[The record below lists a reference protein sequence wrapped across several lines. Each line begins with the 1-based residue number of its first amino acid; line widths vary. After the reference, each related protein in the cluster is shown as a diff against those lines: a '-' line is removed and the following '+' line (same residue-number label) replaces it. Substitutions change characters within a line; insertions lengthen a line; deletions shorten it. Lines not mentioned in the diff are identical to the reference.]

1 MQILAGVGDAGGD
14 RLLKCLFGGAR
25 TGEIS
30 IAGRRH
36 AHPHPADA
44 SCRGLAGRAG
54 GAPVGGLFLSHDIA
68 FNVTLPHLGRLAR
81 LGALLN
87 RPAERAKTLAL
98 GRRVRLRSSG
108 PRQNVWRLSGGNQ
121 QKAMFARAVAG
132 APRVLLLDE
141 PTRGVYVAA
150 KFDIHSLLR
159 AGIAGAGASIV
170 ISSSDHEVVLAG
182 WRSRI
187 LVLREGKVTCSAA
200 SSSSLAAGLLALCY
214 GAAAQSAP
222 AMTAG

>member
-1 MQILAGVGDAGGD
+1 MP
-14 RLLKCLFGGAR
+14 
-25 TGEIS
+25 GE
-30 IAGRRH
+30 RR
-36 AHPHPADA
+36 
-44 SCRGLAGRAG
+44 SE
-54 GAPVGGLFLSHDIA
+54 GLFLSHDIA

-81 LGALLN
+81 LGVLLN

-141 PTRGVYVAA
+141 PTRGVDVAA

-159 AGIAGAGASIV
+159 GIAGAGASIV
-170 ISSSDHEVVLAG
+170 ISSSDHEELLG
-182 WRSRI
+182 LCSRDPGAQGGEGR
-187 LVLREGKVTCSAA
+187 LRRGR
-200 SSSSLAAGLLALCY
+200 L
-214 GAAAQSAP
+214 
-222 AMTAG
+222 